1 MLSNSPSRYKNGI
14 QSSAV
19 YHFICS
25 LDQRKDM
32 DANMKKR
39 RILIFLAVIIAVVL
53 PVVIYCNQ
61 IPLAMLL
68 AKLWG
73 PQAFNSESP
82 PAYTLTELT
91 MITRAGMVIC
101 LTMICETV
109 ASFIFAYALRI
120 AK

>member
-1 MLSNSPSRYKNGI
+1 MDRSNIDK
-14 QSSAV
+14 
-19 YHFICS
+19 
-25 LDQRKDM
+25 
-32 DANMKKR
+32 
-39 RILIFLAVIIAVVL
+39 IAQ
-53 PVVIYCNQ
+53 N
-61 IPLAMLL
+61 AGDRMLL

-120 AK
+120 EK